1 MGNFRKIHT
10 IHSFSGF
17 QGQGVGEGGG
27 GWWRLR
33 TGNLKAWGKLVSG
46 ILNAWGG
53 GGVGRVRSGIS
64 TRTDKSVFLENAF
77 FMDLKSKA

>member
-17 QGQGVGEGGG
+17 QGKGVGEGGG
-27 GWWRLR
+27 ASSNWESEGM
-33 TGNLKAWGKLVSG
+33 GKTCVWNSECM
-46 ILNAWGG
+46 G

-64 TRTDKSVFLENAF
+64 TGTDKSVFLENAF

>member
-27 GWWRLR
+27 GWRLR

-53 GGVGRVRSGIS
+53 GGGGQG
-64 TRTDKSVFLENAF
+64 
-77 FMDLKSKA
+77 

>member
-17 QGQGVGEGGG
+17 QGQGGGAGRG
-27 GWWRLR
+27 GWRLR
-33 TGNLKAWGKLVSG
+33 TGNLKAWGKLMSG

-53 GGVGRVRSGIS
+53 GGVRSGIS
-64 TRTDKSVFLENAF
+64 TGTDRSVFLENAF

>member
-17 QGQGVGEGGG
+17 QGKGVGEGGG
-27 GWWRLR
+27 GRLR

-46 ILNAWGG
+46 ILNAWG

>member
-17 QGQGVGEGGG
+17 QGKGVGEGGG
-27 GWWRLR
+27 GRLR

-53 GGVGRVRSGIS
+53 GWAGLDLEFPQGQTRVYS
-64 TRTDKSVFLENAF
+64 
-77 FMDLKSKA
+77 LKMLFSWT

>member
-27 GWWRLR
+27 VASSNWESEGM
-33 TGNLKAWGKLVSG
+33 GKTCVWNSECM
-46 ILNAWGG
+46 G

>member
-17 QGQGVGEGGG
+17 QGQCVGEGGG
-27 GWWRLR
+27 GWRLL

-53 GGVGRVRSGIS
+53 GVGRVRSGIS
-64 TRTDKSVFLENAF
+64 TRTDKSVFHG
-77 FMDLKSKA
+77 LKKYSMN

>member
-17 QGQGVGEGGG
+17 QGQGGGGGGEGGA
-27 GWWRLR
+27 WWRLR
-33 TGNLKAWGKLVSG
+33 TGNLKAWGKLMSG

-53 GGVGRVRSGIS
+53 GGFRSGIS
-64 TRTDKSVFLENAF
+64 TETDKSIFLENAF

>member
-10 IHSFSGF
+10 IPQTAF
-17 QGQGVGEGGG
+17 QDSKDNGAGGG
-27 GWWRLR
+27 GRLR
-33 TGNLKAWGKLVSG
+33 TGNLKAWGKLMSG

-53 GGVGRVRSGIS
+53 GVRSGIS
-64 TRTDKSVFLENAF
+64 TATDKSVFLENAF

>member
-17 QGQGVGEGGG
+17 QGQGGGG
-27 GWWRLR
+27 GGGGRLR
-33 TGNLKAWGKLVSG
+33 TGNLKAWGKLMSG
-46 ILNAWGG
+46 ILNAWGRG
-53 GGVGRVRSGIS
+53 GGGVRSGIS
-64 TRTDKSVFLENAF
+64 TGTDKSVFLENAF